1 MVQLSEILPRPVY
14 RWLQKTVGVANPPK
28 AKQEDYLDLFVLLR
42 VSRNVLPQS
51 LHHLKQLVGSFH
63 DNNPP
68 ILRCEVHCM
77 DHDEHACVVN
87 MLLRFGDRAL
97 APSLTVDGTT
107 FQDWLVKGEEGGF
120 WECGVYEHD
129 IDLITGYDRGGSGR
143 TILLSNES
151 KTRLKQSAV
160 KKKDERRKKKGEKKT
175 SNRDRLENKVVAAP
189 VGIQEIEMLDLSE
202 VRHGDQTQVDDTGA
216 NSSGSEGTGG
226 EGSA

>member
-1 MVQLSEILPRPVY
+1 MAVTETSNR
-14 RWLQKTVGVANPPK
+14 
-28 AKQEDYLDLFVLLR
+28 
-42 VSRNVLPQS
+42 
-51 LHHLKQLVGSFH
+51 
-63 DNNPP
+63 
-68 ILRCEVHCM
+68 
-77 DHDEHACVVN
+77 
-87 MLLRFGDRAL
+87 LRFGDRAL

-129 IDLITGYDRGGSGR
+129 IGLITG
-143 TILLSNES
+143 
-151 KTRLKQSAV
+151 LKQSAV

>member
-1 MVQLSEILPRPVY
+1 MAVTETSNR
-14 RWLQKTVGVANPPK
+14 
-28 AKQEDYLDLFVLLR
+28 
-42 VSRNVLPQS
+42 
-51 LHHLKQLVGSFH
+51 
-63 DNNPP
+63 
-68 ILRCEVHCM
+68 
-77 DHDEHACVVN
+77 
-87 MLLRFGDRAL
+87 LRFGDRAL

-129 IDLITGYDRGGSGR
+129 IGLITGYDRGGSGR